1 MGSRFSRNKDTNK
14 GSPTKGFSTEQHR
27 PEHLPPHEHR
37 LNATAAD
44 PSAWCLPPPLCHLPD
59 LGALVRELAPE
70 VIQFS
75 ADQLFLQVLFSWFS
89 QLSQWRALAMLRA
102 ASRRMHALV
111 AEALPVTGWPQL
123 GQPYIWT
130 PSMCGGIYLWMTPH
144 VYPSPAVRGNE
155 HAEVSVLVSSNGYC
169 GRTSFMNVCAGGERT
184 LYHSTNQI
192 GLGFKRAKPLE
203 PKFGYPAPIA
213 IQLVRS
219 SAWQLQYDSSE
230 LSERMTYRV
239 ATNGSGSQI
248 YARILQ
254 FVHFVVT
261 DREFRDSFDQ
271 IVRISDCVAE
281 IEQEN
286 PPSVPCCV
294 AVLVGTM
301 ADCESS
307 RKVSTAE
314 GLAMAESIRM
324 PYFECSASTGPG
336 GVDEV
341 WRIITS
347 CLENAMICQRAQASE
362 SSG

>member
-1 MGSRFSRNKDTNK
+1 M
-14 GSPTKGFSTEQHR
+14 
-27 PEHLPPHEHR
+27 
-37 LNATAAD
+37 
-44 PSAWCLPPPLCHLPD
+44 
-59 LGALVRELAPE
+59 
-70 VIQFS
+70 
-75 ADQLFLQVLFSWFS
+75 
-89 QLSQWRALAMLRA
+89 
-102 ASRRMHALV
+102 
-111 AEALPVTGWPQL
+111 
-123 GQPYIWT
+123 
-130 PSMCGGIYLWMTPH
+130 
-144 VYPSPAVRGNE
+144 
-155 HAEVSVLVSSNGYC
+155 
-169 GRTSFMNVCAGGERT
+169 
-184 LYHSTNQI
+184 
-192 GLGFKRAKPLE
+192 
-203 PKFGYPAPIA
+203 
-213 IQLVRS
+213 RS
-219 SAWQLQYDSSE
+219 SAWQLQYDSTE

-254 FVHFVVT
+254 FAVT
-261 DREFRDSFDQ
+261 DRDSFDK
-271 IVRISDCVAE
+271 IVQISDCVAE

-347 CLENAMICQRAQASE
+347 CVENAMICQRAQARE
-362 SSG
+362 SVG